1 MTGWQKPK
9 TFIGVILAPEKPEP
23 CLISVHR
30 MSNGIYAEITDNA
43 AAANAMRSLQL
54 LKCQTKRE
62 YTAREVAHKKMFEKP
77 EEKENKVV
85 EIEFQRK
92 SSQKVEF

>member
-43 AAANAMRSLQL
+43 AAANALRSLQL
-54 LKCQTKRE
+54 LKCRTKRE
-62 YTAREVAHKKMFEKP
+62 YGYAIGLEGLSV
-77 EEKENKVV
+77 
-85 EIEFQRK
+85 Q
-92 SSQKVEF
+92 